1 MRFSLAA
8 AFIAVC
14 ASSGLAL
21 SAEPPAGALSCSGC
35 HPGAAGVDTPVTR
48 IVGWPATDIESAMR
62 GYKSGARDG
71 SIMARIAKGFD
82 DDDIAAIAN
91 WYAAQPK

>member
-1 MRFSLAA
+1 MRFTVVATMIAA
-8 AFIAVC
+8 SMSSVAVR
-14 ASSGLAL
+14 A
-21 SAEPPAGALSCSGC
+21 AEAPAGALSCSGC
-35 HPGAAGVDTPVTR
+35 HPGSAGVDTPVTR
-48 IVGWPATDIESAMR
+48 IVGWPAADIESAMR